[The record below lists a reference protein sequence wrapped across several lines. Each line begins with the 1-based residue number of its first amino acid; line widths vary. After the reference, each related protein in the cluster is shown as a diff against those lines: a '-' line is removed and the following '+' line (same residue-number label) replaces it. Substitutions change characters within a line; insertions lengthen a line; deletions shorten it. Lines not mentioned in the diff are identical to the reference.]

1 MIRDMRRL
9 VREWLEAEEAGRPDQ
24 ADSAFASV
32 AEALPHRRPSAE
44 FAAAVMA
51 RVAMGTPSV
60 VNWWASWGVRAGVAA
75 SVVTLGIGLGTW
87 SSRSMLFAA
96 IATAQAF
103 VWGIDQVVAGGAV
116 WIETALTLWGS
127 AAHAA
132 VVLGRLLVAPGP
144 ALLVGVNLAVA
155 VCAFAALHRLLASQE
170 D

>member
-1 MIRDMRRL
+1 MISDKRNL
-9 VREWLEAEEAGRPDQ
+9 VREWLAAEDAGRPEA
-24 ADSAFASV
+24 ADRAFASV
-32 AEALPHRRPSAE
+32 AEALPRRRPPSA
-44 FAAAVMA
+44 FGAAVMA
-51 RVAMGTPSV
+51 RVAMGTPPMV
-60 VNWWASWGVRAGVAA
+60 TWWSSWGVRAAVAA
-75 SVVTLGIGLGTW
+75 SIVTLGVGLGTW
-87 SSRSMLFAA
+87 SSRSMLFAV

-103 VWGIDQVVAGGAV
+103 VWGIDQVVTGGAV

-144 ALLVGVNLAVA
+144 ALLVGANLAVA